1 MSIDV
6 IIMAVALVAVFI
18 LLLRNKKSMEAKME
32 QDYDHMMTVGLIYCG
47 GELPI
52 MVSGYAKYMDVDE
65 SFDKDSVAGNS

>member
-32 QDYDHMMTVGLIYCG
+32 QDYDQMMKEG
-47 GELPI
+47 
-52 MVSGYAKYMDVDE
+52 
-65 SFDKDSVAGNS
+65 

>member
-1 MSIDV
+1 MLFRSIF
-6 IIMAVALVAVFI
+6 L
-18 LLLRNKKSMEAKME
+18 

-47 GELPI
+47 GELPM

>member
-32 QDYDHMMTVGLIYCG
+32 QDYDHMMKEGDFRG
-47 GELPI
+47 
-52 MVSGYAKYMDVDE
+52 
-65 SFDKDSVAGNS
+65 